1 MRRIWEPASEAVG
14 LNGVTP
20 HDLRASHASWLY
32 DEGWSPVEIAARLGH
47 SKATVTTKHYARR
60 MVGRDLEI
68 AKGLDQ
74 LHAGVSRDDVAR
86 GLHAADAG
94 TGQAQKETPESAL

>member
-1 MRRIWEPASEAVG
+1 MAELVG
-14 LNGVTP
+14 SQYG
-20 HDLRASHASWLY
+20 

-47 SKATVTTKHYARR
+47 SKATVATKRYARG

-86 GLHAADAG
+86 GLHAGDPDARE
-94 TGQAQKETPESAL
+94 TGERSG